1 MRKLIYIV
9 CGFLL
14 LVHINRA
21 SAGFLVFSGETYRSM
36 ESYFTIRTPN
46 HVSFNTMALFRLD
59 YLNINDADS
68 IAYDFSSG
76 KFHIY
81 RSTTPHDVLI
91 LHDDFKA
98 YNVYYDTAV
107 YDEDSFLFNV
117 DTNIN
122 EINKVMSFT
131 YVGYI
136 RYGEFLNL
144 SGSSSTIIDSDND
157 GAEDSID
164 NCPSVP
170 NPDQI
175 NTDDDG
181 DGNVCD
187 PDDDN
192 DGMPDDWET
201 ANFLDPLFDDAND
214 DTDKD
219 GYTNIEEYL
228 ADADPNNPDSHPIET
243 IHSHPIETIPGI
255 LLLLLDD

>member
-1 MRKLIYIV
+1 MRKLICIV
-9 CGFLL
+9 CEFLL
-14 LVHINRA
+14 LVHINYA
-21 SAGFLVFSGETYRSM
+21 SADFLVFSGATYRSM
-36 ESYFTIRTPN
+36 QNYFTIRTPN

-59 YLNINDADS
+59 YLGINDADS

-81 RSTTPHDVLI
+81 RSTTPHDVLT

-107 YDEDSFLFNV
+107 YDEDTLLFNV

-144 SGSSSTIIDSDND
+144 SGSGGGGGTIIDSDND
-157 GAEDSID
+157 GIEDSID
-164 NCPSVP
+164 NCLSVS
-170 NPDQI
+170 NFVQ
-175 NTDDDG
+175 TDTDGDG
-181 DGNVCD
+181 DGNACD

-192 DGMPDDWET
+192 DGMPDDWEI
-201 ANFLDPLFDDAND
+201 ANFLDPLLDDAHD
-214 DTDKD
+214 DADED
-219 GYTNIEEYL
+219 GYTNLEEYL
-228 ADADPNNPDSHPIET
+228 EDTDPNDRASHPIQAM
-243 IHSHPIETIPGI
+243 PGI
-255 LLLLLDD
+255 PLLLLDD